1 MVFSAD
7 WSQSMAILKEAVGR
21 NKTLV
26 AWFRMVMAPWRLLR
40 TNHSPDIK
48 NQMKIRADIRRN
60 NGDIRRKG
68 KSCDTVDGLRNPAP
82 VDRWFIPLLMG
93 FQPSFWW
100 CRISLAHPQYHQ
112 DISETKNQTTLVF
125 MQVFLYN
132 QNRVTLWLFNIA
144 MENHNF

>member
-48 NQMKIRADIRRN
+48 SDENQSWYSQKQWWYQ
-60 NGDIRRKG
+60 KEG
-68 KSCDTVDGLRNPAP
+68 KFMWYCGWLRNPAP

-112 DISETKNQTTLVF
+112 DISETKTKQHWF
-125 MQVFLYN
+125 HAGFLYN

>member
-48 NQMKIRADIRRN
+48 IRW
-60 NGDIRRKG
+60 
-68 KSCDTVDGLRNPAP
+68 KSELIFAETMVISEGREIMWYCGWLRNPAP

-112 DISETKNQTTLVF
+112 DISETKTKQHWF
-125 MQVFLYN
+125 HAGFLYN